1 MGLYGLPLV
10 SVGTHYQLV
19 EDGVGVDVDVGNA
32 GSGSGSGF
40 DVGMF
45 EERIV
50 AAR

>member
-32 GSGSGSGF
+32 GSGSGF